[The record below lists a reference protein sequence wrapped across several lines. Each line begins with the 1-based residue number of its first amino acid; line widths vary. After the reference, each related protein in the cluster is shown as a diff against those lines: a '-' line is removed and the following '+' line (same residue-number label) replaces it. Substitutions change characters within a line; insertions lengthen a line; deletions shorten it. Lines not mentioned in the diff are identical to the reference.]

1 MFRKPFRSLI
11 AMTASAAAHLAF
23 AGAAFANDCDR
34 YEHHRDAYLYRAG
47 AAMSQAVTQMA
58 QQRNVPVE
66 AAAFYWGGDLMRAGD
81 PASMRSLALLTLASY
96 EWEGHETRAE
106 AALERMFADRGQV
119 YAGFLAG
126 LMLSDDRGPADP
138 YRARAYLRDAADA
151 GSTDADAFLAL
162 FDACHG
168 RAMAFN

>member
-1 MFRKPFRSLI
+1 MFRKKNHFSLAI
-11 AMTASAAAHLAF
+11 AFSMGACLLF
-23 AGAAFANDCDR
+23 AGNALANDCDR

-47 AAMSQAVTQMA
+47 ASMAQAVNQMA

-81 PASMRSLALLTLASY
+81 PASMRSLALLTLATYS
-96 EWEGHETRAE
+96 WEGHETRAE
-106 AALERMFADRGQV
+106 AALERMFMERGQV

-126 LMLSDDRGPADP
+126 LMLSDERGPADS

-151 GSTDADAFLAL
+151 GSSDAEAFLGL

-168 RAMAFN
+168 RAIAFN